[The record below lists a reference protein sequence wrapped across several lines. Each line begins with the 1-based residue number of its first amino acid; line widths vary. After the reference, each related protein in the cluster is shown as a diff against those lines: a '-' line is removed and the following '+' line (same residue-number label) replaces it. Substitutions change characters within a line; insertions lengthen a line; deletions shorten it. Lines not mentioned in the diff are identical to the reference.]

1 MKGLPVELLFIL
13 FFAAMVLYNYI
24 RQRAAGRR
32 PPEPGQVEPEPVDIP
47 ESGWGRGSQDPTTW
61 TEPAAPVQVPPPR
74 RRSAAADTAAP
85 ADRRRRFDRQ
95 TLLGSRRRVQ
105 DAFVVAT
112 ILGRCRADEPHEE
125 R

>member
-1 MKGLPVELLFIL
+1 MKGLPFELLLIL
-13 FFAAMVLYNYI
+13 FIGAIALFNFI
-24 RQRAAGRR
+24 KQRAAGLR
-32 PPEPGQVEPEPVDIP
+32 PPEATQAEPEPDDIT
-47 ESGWGRGSQDPTTW
+47 EALWGRGPLDRTTM
-61 TEPAAPVQVPPPR
+61 TEPETPAPAPR
-74 RRSAAADTAAP
+74 RMSAAADSATP

-95 TLLGSRRRVQ
+95 ALLGTRRRVQ